1 MKKIITTVMALT
13 LAFGMTVTAFG
24 APSPSKDGAVP
35 VEAFLNGEGMMDETA
50 EKADAILKDNPVTIT
65 VRTELVSSVSD
76 VIAAQK
82 ARIVEAINHYNMGL
96 STSEVKEDDELTVLT
111 VCDVTIPDELKAL
124 MEEDTDACLWVKIPV
139 QGIVEGAN
147 AGALY
152 YLDGEWT
159 PTDAFCIEDG
169 FVRAACGVVSPIAII
184 GIKPSTQ
191 PVTPTQPTVTVQQVT
206 ASLDGKKETV
216 EKAEAIL
223 KENPVTVAAKTELES
238 SASAAITAQ
247 KAEIVKAINLY
258 SSTDV
263 KEDDELTVLTVCD
276 VTVPDELKAL
286 LKEDASAYLCVKIPV
301 KGIVKGASVGAL
313 HYADGK
319 WTPIEAVCTED
330 GFVSVKSRDF
340 SPIAIVGIAKPATP
354 ASGWTDQSRKEVWDQ
369 IRAAQAGTTSPKTG
383 EAGVAGFVLIAAACG
398 AALVFTKKK
407 FA

>member
-50 EKADAILKDNPVTIT
+50 EKADAILKDNPVTMT
-65 VRTELVSSVSD
+65 VRTDLASSVSD
-76 VIAAQK
+76 AITAQK
-82 ARIVEAINHYNMGL
+82 TEIVEAINHYNMGL
-96 STSEVKEDDELTVLT
+96 STNEVKESDELTVLT
-111 VCDVTIPDELKAL
+111 VCDVAVPDELKAL
-124 MEEDTDACLWVKIPV
+124 MKEDDGAYLWVKFPV
-139 QGIVEGAN
+139 QGIVKGASV
-147 AGALY
+147 GALCY
-152 YLDGEWT
+152 VDGKWR

-169 FVRAACGVVSPIAII
+169 FVRAVCEDNFPIAII
-184 GIKPSTQ
+184 GVAPSTQ
-191 PVTPTQPTVTVQQVT
+191 PVTPTQPTVTVQVT

-223 KENPVTVAAKTELES
+223 KDNPVTVAAKTELES

-286 LKEDASAYLCVKIPV
+286 LKEDASAYLWVKIPV
-301 KGIVKGASVGAL
+301 KGITKGASVGAL

-340 SPIAIVGIAKPATP
+340 SPIAIVGIAKSATP

>member
-35 VEAFLNGEGMMDETA
+35 VEAFLAGEGIMDETA
-50 EKADAILKDNPVTIT
+50 EKADAILKDNPVTMT
-65 VRTELVSSVSD
+65 VRADLASSVSD
-76 VIAAQK
+76 AITAQK
-82 ARIVEAINHYNMGL
+82 AQIVEAINRYNMGF

-111 VCDVTIPDELKAL
+111 VCDVIVPDELKAL
-124 MEEDTDACLWVKIPV
+124 MKEDDGACLWVKFPV
-139 QGIVEGAN
+139 QGIAQGASV
-147 AGALY
+147 GALY

-169 FVRAACGVVSPIAII
+169 FVRVACGDFSPIAII
-184 GIKPSTQ
+184 GITPSTQ
-191 PVTPTQPTVTVQQVT
+191 PVTPTQPTVTVQVT

-223 KENPVTVAAKTELES
+223 KDNPVTVAAKTELES

-286 LKEDASAYLCVKIPV
+286 LKEDASAYLWVKIPV

-319 WTPIEAVCTED
+319 WTPIEAVCKED